1 MADGF
6 SLELKNV
13 SFTYPGR
20 EKRQDF
26 SLIVEH
32 FAPSGRCTALMGE
45 NGSGKTTLGKLAA
58 GLLRPDTG
66 CVLYDGEDISEWKLG
81 QIGRQVGYLFQEPSR
96 QIFTPRPLEEIAFPL
111 ELRGVE
117 KSEAEARAMELIR
130 QFELENIVDS
140 TTYTLSRGEKQ
151 RLAIAAA
158 MVAKPRFFVLDEPT
172 TGLDKR
178 RRGILANT
186 LNSLMSE
193 NVGILLISH
202 DREFVNELNAD
213 IRLMDGGRLA
223 DA

>member
-6 SLELKNV
+6 SIEVKNV
-13 SFTYPGR
+13 RFTYPIN
-20 EKRQDF
+20 EKRHNF
-26 SLIVEH
+26 TLAVEY
-32 FAPSGRCTALMGE
+32 FTASGRCTALMGE

-66 CVLYDGEDISEWKLG
+66 CVLYNGEDIAGWKLG

-96 QIFTPRPLEEIAFPL
+96 QLFTPRPLEEIAFPL
-111 ELRGVE
+111 ELRGVPTQ
-117 KSEAEARAMELIR
+117 EAEAMAMELLR

-158 MVAKPRFFVLDEPT
+158 MVVEPRFFVLDEPT

-178 RRGILANT
+178 RRGILADT
-186 LNSLMSE
+186 LHSLMSK
-193 NVGILLISH
+193 NVRILLISH
-202 DREFVNELNAD
+202 DKEFVEALNAD
-213 IRLMDGGRLA
+213 IRIMDEGRIV